1 MVTIRRHPT
10 SWIVLFSF
18 LLALPLVA
26 ATLHQGKWTKK
37 GYSIAGTWQ
46 IVEEGG
52 RKFVVL
58 DDAFKTKN
66 APDLKIFLSPRSVAE
81 LNNRNATQGSVLV
94 GPLQSPKGAQRLEIP
109 SGTNLSSHRSIL
121 IHCEKYSKLWGAAAL

>member
-1 MVTIRRHPT
+1 MVTIRRHPK
-10 SWIVLFSF
+10 SWIVFFSF
-18 LLALPLVA
+18 LFAPLVA

-37 GYSIAGTWQ
+37 GYPIAGTWQ

-52 RKFVVL
+52 RKLVVL

-66 APDLKIFLSPRSVAE
+66 APDLKIFLSPKPVAE
-81 LNNRNATQGSVLV
+81 LDNRNATQGSVLV
-94 GPLQSPKGAQRLEIP
+94 GPLQSAQGAQKLAIP
-109 SGTNLSSHRSIL
+109 PGTNLGSYRSIL